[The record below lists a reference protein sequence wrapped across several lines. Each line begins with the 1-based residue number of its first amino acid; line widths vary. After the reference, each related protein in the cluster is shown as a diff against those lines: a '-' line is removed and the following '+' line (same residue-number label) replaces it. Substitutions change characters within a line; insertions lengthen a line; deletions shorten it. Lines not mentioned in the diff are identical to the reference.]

1 MHRCSRVFAVLGAA
15 TVVLVNPSSEAT
27 NWWAVL
33 LDGSLGALLSTGAVF
48 LALWLTL
55 RHERRAT
62 RDLAMSESA
71 AQVIKLLAQ
80 PPQPEDP
87 DTEWWADVAGE
98 LAVMRARATRDHPDL
113 ARWATELHEWL
124 RACIDEDTHEQ
135 SRLLKAQDEGRSF
148 VVGMH
153 LKNASQEAVRD
164 LTQWQ
169 AGGFKDKAAIRK
181 EAARLSVSVGNH
193 DWDWE
198 PFQPLGIY

>member
-1 MHRCSRVFAVLGAA
+1 
-15 TVVLVNPSSEAT
+15 VLVNPSPEAT

-71 AQVIKLLAQ
+71 AQVIKLLARR
-80 PPQPEDP
+80 PLPEDA
-87 DTEWWADVAGE
+87 DTEWWAAVAGE

-124 RACIDEDTHEQ
+124 SACIDEDLHEQ
-135 SRLLKAQDEGRSF
+135 SRQLEAESEGRSLL
-148 VVGMH
+148 VGMH
-153 LKNASQEAVRD
+153 LKNASQDAIRN

-169 AGGFKDKAAIRK
+169 AGGFKDEAAIRK
-181 EAARLSVSVGNH
+181 EAARLSASAGNH